1 MERWPKKAPAFR
13 LVVSFVERKAAF
25 FMAFMVGMAC
35 MAPSGKALAVSDP
48 YTALLERLEEDRIHL
63 GVADVVGLALENNLG
78 LQVGRYDPMIQK
90 TRISFEKG
98 IFDPTAFGQANF
110 DNNKFPTSTTIA
122 GTRMETL
129 GVSVG
134 LRQRI
139 PVGGQLE
146 FRFDNTRTLTNAPV
160 SFLNPEYRAITRLSL
175 TQPLLKGFGI
185 DVTRSRIT
193 LAEIQTEV
201 EDLNLKQRAIQVAE
215 QTEKAYWDLVL
226 AYAQLDEAKE
236 SRERARMLLE
246 ENRNRVRLGQL
257 PEVEVVQAEAEVA
270 ARESNIIAAKKQI
283 KDMDEQL
290 KMMLNLPPGA
300 ALWEKSVFPVD
311 KPRLMD
317 VDLSFLRSIQVALEK
332 RVEVITN
339 ELNLKGGYVAR
350 KVAKNATLPA
360 LNLQASYSLQ
370 GLSGNQRMGDV
381 LGFGGL
387 GGFQNLPQRFQG
399 GYNQSLDVLGSADF
413 PEWVVGLQF
422 EYPIGNRAA
431 KADLAQADLRI
442 KQSVA
447 QQAQIQQQVATEL
460 REIIRRVES
469 SKDQVEAATVSVA
482 LSERRL
488 AEEERKLHYGLST
501 SFDVLQMQER
511 LIAQKSQLSQA
522 HNQYMRAL
530 VDFDKAKGILLD
542 SRLSNL
548 ASQEN

>member
-1 MERWPKKAPAFR
+1 MERWPKKVPAFMP
-13 LVVSFVERKAAF
+13 VMSFMERKARF
-25 FMAFMVGMAC
+25 FVASVVVVASV
-35 MAPSGKALAVSDP
+35 ALSGRALAASDP
-48 YTALLERLEEDRIHL
+48 YAALLERLEEDRIHL

-110 DNNKFPTSTTIA
+110 DNNQFPTSTTIA

-146 FRFDNTRTLTNAPV
+146 FRFDSTRTLTNAPV
-160 SFLNPEYRAITRLSL
+160 SFLNPEYRVMTRLSL

-201 EDLNLKQRAIQVAE
+201 EDLNLKQRAIQVSE

-226 AYAQLDEAKE
+226 AYAKLDEATE

-246 ENRNRVRLGQL
+246 ENRNRVRFGQL

-270 ARESNIIAAKKQI
+270 ARESNIIAAKKQV

-317 VDLSFLRSIQVALEK
+317 VDLSFLRSVQVALEK

-370 GLSGNQRMGDV
+370 GLSGNQRTGDI

-399 GYNQSLDVLGSADF
+399 GYSQSLDVLGSADF

-442 KQSVA
+442 KRSVA

-469 SKDQVEAATVSVA
+469 SKDQVDAATVSVA

-522 HNQYMRAL
+522 QNQYMRAL
-530 VDFDKAKGILLD
+530 VDFDRAKGILLD
-542 SRLSNL
+542 TRLSKLTN
-548 ASQEN
+548 QEN

>member
-1 MERWPKKAPAFR
+1 MERWPKKVPAFMP
-13 LVVSFVERKAAF
+13 VMSFMERKARF
-25 FMAFMVGMAC
+25 FMAFMGVMAC
-35 MAPSGKALAVSDP
+35 VALPGRALAVSDP
-48 YTALLERLEEDRIHL
+48 YAALLERIEEDRIHL

-110 DNNKFPTSTTIA
+110 DNNQFPTSTTIA

-146 FRFDNTRTLTNAPV
+146 FRFDNARTLTNAPV
-160 SFLNPEYRAITRLSL
+160 SFLNPEYRATTRLSL

-226 AYAQLDEAKE
+226 AYAKLDEATE
-236 SRERARMLLE
+236 SRERARRLLE
-246 ENRNRVRLGQL
+246 ENQNRVRLGQL

-270 ARESNIIAAKKQI
+270 ARESNVIAAKKQI

-317 VDLSFLRSIQVALEK
+317 VDLSFLRSVQVALEK

-370 GLSGNQRMGDV
+370 GLSGNQRMGDI
-381 LGFGGL
+381 LGFGG
-387 GGFQNLPQRFQG
+387 FQNMPQRFQG
-399 GYNQSLDVLGSADF
+399 GYNQSLDILGSADF

-469 SKDQVEAATVSVA
+469 SKDQVDAATVSVA

-511 LIAQKSQLSQA
+511 LITQKSQLSQA
-522 HNQYMRAL
+522 QNQYMRAL
-530 VDFDKAKGILLD
+530 VDLDKAKGILLD
-542 SRLSNL
+542 TRLSKL

>member
-193 LAEIQTEV
+193 LAEIQTEI

>member
-1 MERWPKKAPAFR
+1 MPVMSFMERKSR
-13 LVVSFVERKAAF
+13 F
-25 FMAFMVGMAC
+25 FMAFMGAMAC
-35 MAPSGKALAVSDP
+35 VALSGSALAVSDP
-48 YTALLERLEEDRIHL
+48 YAALLERLEEDRIHL

-160 SFLNPEYRAITRLSL
+160 SFLNPEYRAMTRLSL

-226 AYAQLDEAKE
+226 AYAKLDEAKE

-246 ENRNRVRLGQL
+246 ENRTRVRLGQL

-270 ARESNIIAAKKQI
+270 ARESNIIAAKKQV

-317 VDLSFLRSIQVALEK
+317 VDLSFLRSVQVALEK

-370 GLSGNQRMGDV
+370 GLSGNQRMGDI
-381 LGFGGL
+381 LGFSGL

-522 HNQYMRAL
+522 QNQYMRAL
-530 VDFDKAKGILLD
+530 VDFDKAKGILLG
-542 SRLSNL
+542 SRLSKL
-548 ASQEN
+548 TSQEN

>member
-1 MERWPKKAPAFR
+1 MPVISFMERKSR
-13 LVVSFVERKAAF
+13 F
-25 FMAFMVGMAC
+25 FMAFMGAMAC
-35 MAPSGKALAVSDP
+35 VALSGSALAVSDP
-48 YTALLERLEEDRIHL
+48 YAALLERLEEDRIHL

-110 DNNKFPTSTTIA
+110 DNNQFPTSTTIA

-246 ENRNRVRLGQL
+246 ENRTRVRLGQL

-317 VDLSFLRSIQVALEK
+317 VDLSFLRSVQVALEK

-370 GLSGNQRMGDV
+370 GLSGNQRMGDI
-381 LGFGGL
+381 LGLGGL
-387 GGFQNLPQRFQG
+387 GSFQNLPQRFQG

-469 SKDQVEAATVSVA
+469 SKDQVDAATVSVA

-522 HNQYMRAL
+522 QNQYMRAL
-530 VDFDKAKGILLD
+530 VDFDRAKGILLD
-542 SRLSNL
+542 TRLSKL

>member
-1 MERWPKKAPAFR
+1 MERWPKKVPAFMP
-13 LVVSFVERKAAF
+13 VMSFMERKSRF
-25 FMAFMVGMAC
+25 FMAFMGAMAC
-35 MAPSGKALAVSDP
+35 VALSGSALAVSDP
-48 YTALLERLEEDRIHL
+48 YAALLERLEEDRIHL

-110 DNNKFPTSTTIA
+110 DNNQFPTSTTIA

-160 SFLNPEYRAITRLSL
+160 SFLNPEYRATTRLSL

-246 ENRNRVRLGQL
+246 ENRTRVRLGQL

-317 VDLSFLRSIQVALEK
+317 VDLSFLRSVQVALEK

-370 GLSGNQRMGDV
+370 GLSGNQRMGDI
-381 LGFGGL
+381 LGLGGL
-387 GGFQNLPQRFQG
+387 GSFQNLPQRFQG

-469 SKDQVEAATVSVA
+469 SKDQVDAATVSVA

-522 HNQYMRAL
+522 QNQYMRAL
-530 VDFDKAKGILLD
+530 VDFDRAKGILLD
-542 SRLSNL
+542 TRLAKL

>member
-1 MERWPKKAPAFR
+1 MP
-13 LVVSFVERKAAF
+13 VMSFMERKARFFVAF
-25 FMAFMVGMAC
+25 IGVMAC
-35 MAPSGKALAVSDP
+35 VALPGRASSVSDP
-48 YTALLERLEEDRIHL
+48 YAALLERLEEGRIHL

-110 DNNKFPTSTTIA
+110 DNNQFPTSTTIA

-160 SFLNPEYRAITRLSL
+160 SFLNPEYRATTRLSL

-193 LAEIQTEV
+193 LAEIQAEV

-226 AYAQLDEAKE
+226 AYAKLDEATE
-236 SRERARMLLE
+236 SRERARRLLE
-246 ENRNRVRLGQL
+246 ENQDRVRLGQL

-270 ARESNIIAAKKQI
+270 ARESNVIAAKKQI

-300 ALWEKSVFPVD
+300 ALWEKSVFPTD
-311 KPRLMD
+311 KPRLID
-317 VDLSFLRSIQVALEK
+317 VDLSFLRSVQVALEK

-339 ELNLKGGYVAR
+339 ELSLKGGHVAR

-370 GLSGNQRMGDV
+370 GLSGNQRTGDI

-387 GGFQNLPQRFQG
+387 GGFQNLPNRFQG

-469 SKDQVEAATVSVA
+469 SKDQIDAATVSVA

-511 LIAQKSQLSQA
+511 LVTQKSQLSQA
-522 HNQYMRAL
+522 QNQYMRAL

-542 SRLSNL
+542 TRLSKL

>member
-1 MERWPKKAPAFR
+1 MPVMSFMERKSR
-13 LVVSFVERKAAF
+13 F
-25 FMAFMVGMAC
+25 FMAFMGVMAC
-35 MAPSGKALAVSDP
+35 VVLSGRALAVSDP
-48 YTALLERLEEDRIHL
+48 YAALLERLEEDRIHL

-90 TRISFEKG
+90 TRILFEKG

-160 SFLNPEYRAITRLSL
+160 SFLNPEYRATTRLSL

-193 LAEIQTEV
+193 LAEIQAEV

-226 AYAQLDEAKE
+226 AYAKLDEATE
-236 SRERARMLLE
+236 SRERARRLLE
-246 ENRNRVRLGQL
+246 ENQDRVRLGQL

-270 ARESNIIAAKKQI
+270 ARESNVIAAKKQI

-300 ALWEKSVFPVD
+300 ALWEKSVFPTD
-311 KPRLMD
+311 KPRLID
-317 VDLSFLRSIQVALEK
+317 VDLSFLRSVQVALEK

-339 ELNLKGGYVAR
+339 ELSLKGGHVAR

-370 GLSGNQRMGDV
+370 GLSGNQRTGDI

-387 GGFQNLPQRFQG
+387 GGFQNLPNRFQG

-469 SKDQVEAATVSVA
+469 SKDQIDAATVSVA

-511 LIAQKSQLSQA
+511 LVTQKSQLSQA
-522 HNQYMRAL
+522 QNQYMRAL
-530 VDFDKAKGILLD
+530 VDLDKAKGILLD
-542 SRLSNL
+542 TRLSKL
-548 ASQEN
+548 ASQEY

>member
-1 MERWPKKAPAFR
+1 MERWPKKVPAFMP
-13 LVVSFVERKAAF
+13 VMSFMERKSRL
-25 FMAFMVGMAC
+25 FMAFMGVMAC
-35 MAPSGKALAVSDP
+35 VALSGRALAVSDP
-48 YTALLERLEEDRIHL
+48 YAALLERLEEDRIHL

-110 DNNKFPTSTTIA
+110 DNNQFPTSTTIA

-226 AYAQLDEAKE
+226 AYAKLDEAKE

-270 ARESNIIAAKKQI
+270 ARESNIIAAKKQT

-317 VDLSFLRSIQVALEK
+317 VDLSFIRSIQVALEK

-370 GLSGNQRMGDV
+370 GLSGNQRMGDI

-522 HNQYMRAL
+522 QNQYMRAL
-530 VDFDKAKGILLD
+530 VDLDRAKGILLD
-542 SRLSNL
+542 TRLSKL
-548 ASQEN
+548 ANQEN

>member
-1 MERWPKKAPAFR
+1 MERWPKKVPAFMP
-13 LVVSFVERKAAF
+13 VMSFMERKARFFVAF
-25 FMAFMVGMAC
+25 IGVMAC
-35 MAPSGKALAVSDP
+35 VALPGRASSVSDP
-48 YTALLERLEEDRIHL
+48 YAALLERLEEGRIHL

-110 DNNKFPTSTTIA
+110 DNNQFPTSTTIA

-160 SFLNPEYRAITRLSL
+160 SFLNPEYRATTRLSL

-193 LAEIQTEV
+193 LAEIQAEV

-226 AYAQLDEAKE
+226 AYAKLDEATE
-236 SRERARMLLE
+236 SRERARRLLE
-246 ENRNRVRLGQL
+246 ENQDRVRLGQL

-270 ARESNIIAAKKQI
+270 ARESNVIAAKKQI

-300 ALWEKSVFPVD
+300 ALWEKSVFPTD
-311 KPRLMD
+311 KPRLID
-317 VDLSFLRSIQVALEK
+317 VDLSFLRSVQVALEK

-339 ELNLKGGYVAR
+339 ELSLKGGYVAR

-370 GLSGNQRMGDV
+370 GLSGNQRTGDI

-387 GGFQNLPQRFQG
+387 GGFQNLPNRFQG

-522 HNQYMRAL
+522 QNQYMRAL
-530 VDFDKAKGILLD
+530 VDFDKAKGILLG
-542 SRLSNL
+542 SRLSKL
-548 ASQEN
+548 TSQEN

>member
-1 MERWPKKAPAFR
+1 MERWPKKVPAFMP
-13 LVVSFVERKAAF
+13 VMSFMERKSRL
-25 FMAFMVGMAC
+25 FMAFMGVMAF
-35 MAPSGKALAVSDP
+35 MALSGSALAVSDP
-48 YTALLERLEEDRIHL
+48 YAALLERLEEDRIHL

-110 DNNKFPTSTTIA
+110 DNNQFPTSTTIA

-226 AYAQLDEAKE
+226 AYAKLDEAKE

-270 ARESNIIAAKKQI
+270 ARESNIIAAKKQT

-317 VDLSFLRSIQVALEK
+317 VDLSFIRSVQVALEK

-370 GLSGNQRMGDV
+370 GLSGNQRMGDI

-522 HNQYMRAL
+522 QNQYMRAL
-530 VDFDKAKGILLD
+530 VDLDRAKGILLD
-542 SRLSNL
+542 TRLSKL
-548 ASQEN
+548 ANQEN

>member
-1 MERWPKKAPAFR
+1 MERWPKKVPAFMP
-13 LVVSFVERKAAF
+13 VMSFMERKSRF
-25 FMAFMVGMAC
+25 FMAFMGVMAC
-35 MAPSGKALAVSDP
+35 VALSGSALAVSDP
-48 YTALLERLEEDRIHL
+48 YAALLERLEEDRIHL

-110 DNNKFPTSTTIA
+110 DNNQFPTSTTIA

-160 SFLNPEYRAITRLSL
+160 SFLNPEYRAMTRLSL

-246 ENRNRVRLGQL
+246 ENRTRVRLGQL

-317 VDLSFLRSIQVALEK
+317 VDLSFLRSVQVALEK

-370 GLSGNQRMGDV
+370 GLSGNQRMGDI
-381 LGFGGL
+381 LGLGGL

-469 SKDQVEAATVSVA
+469 SKDQVDAATVSVA

-522 HNQYMRAL
+522 QNQYMRAL
-530 VDFDKAKGILLD
+530 VDFDRAKGILLD
-542 SRLSNL
+542 TRLSKL

>member
-1 MERWPKKAPAFR
+1 MERWPKKVPAFMP
-13 LVVSFVERKAAF
+13 VISFMERKSRF
-25 FMAFMVGMAC
+25 FMAFMGVMAC
-35 MAPSGKALAVSDP
+35 VALSGRALAVSDP
-48 YTALLERLEEDRIHL
+48 YAALLERLEEDRIHL

-110 DNNKFPTSTTIA
+110 DNNQFPTSTTIA

-246 ENRNRVRLGQL
+246 ENRTRVRLGQL

-317 VDLSFLRSIQVALEK
+317 VDLSFLRSVQVALEK

-370 GLSGNQRMGDV
+370 GLSGNQRMGDI
-381 LGFGGL
+381 LGLGGL
-387 GGFQNLPQRFQG
+387 GSFQNLPQRFQG

-469 SKDQVEAATVSVA
+469 SKDQVDAATVSVA

-522 HNQYMRAL
+522 QNQYMRAL
-530 VDFDKAKGILLD
+530 VDFDRAKGILLD
-542 SRLSNL
+542 TRLSKL

>member
-98 IFDPTAFGQANF
+98 IFDPTAFGQASF
-110 DNNKFPTSTTIA
+110 DNNQFPTSTTIA

-193 LAEIQTEV
+193 LAEIQTEI

-370 GLSGNQRMGDV
+370 GLSGNQRMGDI
-381 LGFGGL
+381 LGLGGL
-387 GGFQNLPQRFQG
+387 GSFQNLPQRFQG